1 MGIFSKIFGSQKQ
14 VAGDS
19 GRSLV
24 PVYLDSIALGAEP
37 KAQVQKIRAIVGDS
51 DPTFNEYLGEL
62 EMAGDEE
69 PGVKRRAVDIVTK
82 YYNEHFAGDEKTV
95 EVKKDDKDGKEEKNV
110 EVKKDGKE
118 TKDIEVKK
126 DGDKKEVTVKEA
138 GDEDK
143 EKKSAGDG
151 CGVGKLSGD
160 ELDAIADKVAARMLA
175 AQAKQE
181 PATGTAGDEG
191 SELET
196 PLGGDSKPGAK
207 SSDDYM
213 KDIWG

>member
-1 MGIFSKIFGSQKQ
+1 MGIFNKIFGSQKQ

-37 KAQVQKIRAIVGDS
+37 KTQVQRIKAIVGDS

-62 EMAGDEE
+62 EMAGDEKPE
-69 PGVKRRAVDIVTK
+69 VIKKAVDIVTK
-82 YYNEHFAGDEKTV
+82 YYNEHMVGDEKEV
-95 EVKKDDKDGKEEKNV
+95 EVKKDGDDKNV

-138 GDEDK
+138 GDEEKD
-143 EKKSAGDG
+143 KKSAGDG
-151 CGVGKLSGD
+151 CGKLSGD

-175 AQAKQE
+175 AQSKAE
-181 PATGTAGDEG
+181 PKKEETPAAGDE
-191 SELET
+191 LT
-196 PLGGDSKPGAK
+196 MPLGGDSVNKEVHT
-207 SSDDYM
+207 SDDFI

>member
-1 MGIFSKIFGSQKQ
+1 MGIFNKIFGSQKQ

-19 GRSLV
+19 GRTLV
-24 PVYLDSIALGAEP
+24 PVYLESIALGAEP
-37 KAQVQKIRAIVGDS
+37 KAQVDKIRAIVGDS
-51 DPTFNEYLGEL
+51 DETFKGYLDEL
-62 EMAGDEE
+62 AMAGDEKPE
-69 PGVKRRAVDIVTK
+69 VVKKAVDIVTA
-82 YYNEHFAGDEKTV
+82 YYKEHLAGDEKEV
-95 EVKKDDKDGKEEKNV
+95 EVKKDGDDKNV

-151 CGVGKLSGD
+151 CGSKLSGD

-175 AQAKQE
+175 AQSKAKQE
-181 PATGTAGDEG
+181 QDTAGDEYQM
-191 SELET
+191 
-196 PLGGDSKPGAK
+196 PLGGDSADSKAK
-207 SSDDYM
+207 SSDDFI
-213 KDIWG
+213 KEIWG